1 MIYLVLLSM
10 LFLHLIADYNLQ
22 GVLAQFKQK
31 EWWKK
36 NYPQPKYKRDWII
49 ALIEHSFMW
58 SFLVCL
64 PVFVYMSMTSD
75 WETAS
80 YLFIYCIIL
89 NTGIHATI
97 DNEKAN
103 NGSLSLFGDQFL
115 HFVQIF
121 ATWLFLL
128 IK

>member
-1 MIYLVLLSM
+1 MV
-10 LFLHLIADYNLQ
+10 
-22 GVLAQFKQK
+22 
-31 EWWKK
+31 EE
-36 NYPQPKYKRDWII
+36 NYPQPKYKHDWII

-64 PVFVYMSMTSD
+64 PVLAYMGMTSD

-89 NTGIHATI
+89 NTGIHATV

-103 NGSLSLFGDQFL
+103 DGSLSLFGDQFL
-115 HFVQIF
+115 HFAQIF
-121 ATWLFLL
+121 TTWLCFLA
-128 IK
+128 K